1 MGTRL
6 QRQADDRW
14 ELTVAGPGDLL
25 CMDDL
30 GVTLTVDAIYAG
42 VEDLGEPSR
51 DTVAHIRT
59 PGLRVVRVEDLSSR
73 SGAPALRGPWPARRR
88 RSSPGTRAAPAA

>member
-25 CMDDL
+25 RMDDL
-30 GVTLTVDAIYAG
+30 GVTLSVDVLYGG
-42 VEDLGEPSR
+42 VEDRGEPRR
-51 DTVAHIRT
+51 DTVART
-59 PGLRVVRVEDLSSR
+59 RMPSLRIEDLSWR
-73 SGAPALRGPWPARRR
+73 SGAPAPRGPWPARKR
-88 RSSPGTRAAPAA
+88 RSCPGTREAPAA